1 MVADSGTAPHPGGIR
16 PLDAPQPVQVEVDG
30 NGMPMSI
37 AAVKGSNARAS
48 RPRKRRLVVEVLDAW
63 RIDDEWWRKQPVSRI
78 YYRVALED
86 GTMTG
91 LFKDL
96 TSGQWCRQWA

>member
-1 MVADSGTAPHPGGIR
+1 MVADTGTAPHPGGIR

-30 NGMPMSI
+30 NDMP
-37 AAVKGSNARAS
+37 AAVAAAKGGNARTS
-48 RPRKRRLVVEVLDAW
+48 RSYKRRLVAEVLDVW

-86 GTMTG
+86 GTITG

-96 TSGQWCRQWA
+96 VSGQWFRQRA

>member
-30 NGMPMSI
+30 NDMPAAI

-48 RPRKRRLVVEVLDAW
+48 RSYKRRRVLEVLDVW

-86 GTMTG
+86 GTATG

-96 TSGQWCRQWA
+96 ISGQWSRQRA

>member
-30 NGMPMSI
+30 NDMPIAI
-37 AAVKGSNARAS
+37 AAVKGRNAGAS
-48 RPRKRRLVVEVLDAW
+48 RSYKRRRVVEVLDVW

-86 GTMTG
+86 GTITG

-96 TSGQWCRQWA
+96 VSGQWRRQRA

>member
-30 NGMPMSI
+30 NDMPIAI
-37 AAVKGSNARAS
+37 AAVKGRNAGAS
-48 RPRKRRLVVEVLDAW
+48 RSYKRRRVLEVLDVW

-86 GTMTG
+86 GTITS

-96 TSGQWCRQWA
+96 VSGQWSRQRA

>member
-1 MVADSGTAPHPGGIR
+1 MVADTGTAPHPGGIR

-30 NGMPMSI
+30 NGMPAAV
-37 AAVKGSNARAS
+37 AAVKGRNAGAS
-48 RPRKRRLVVEVLDAW
+48 RSYKRRLVAEVLDVW

-86 GTMTG
+86 GTVTG

-96 TSGQWCRQWA
+96 VSGQWRRQRA

>member
-1 MVADSGTAPHPGGIR
+1 MVADTGTAPHPGGIR

-30 NGMPMSI
+30 NGMPAAV
-37 AAVKGSNARAS
+37 AAVKSRNAKAS
-48 RPRKRRLVVEVLDAW
+48 RSYKRRLVAEILDAW

-86 GTMTG
+86 GTITS

-96 TSGQWCRQWA
+96 TSGQWRRQRA